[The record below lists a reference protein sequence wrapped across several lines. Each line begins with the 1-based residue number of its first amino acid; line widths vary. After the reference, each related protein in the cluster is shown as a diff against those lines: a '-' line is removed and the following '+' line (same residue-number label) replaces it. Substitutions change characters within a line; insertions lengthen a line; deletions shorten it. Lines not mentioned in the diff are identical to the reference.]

1 MPGKVKRQKKLVGK
15 KTAQS
20 VTRKA
25 KTFIPLERE
34 ILLAKGMRPEE
45 IQALEK
51 KHIHSKE
58 DLRLVGDAATLVQ
71 LAGIDKKAAEA
82 VMDWALGKA
91 ASQVVV
97 ESADLVVC
105 AACGKR
111 QPKDYKSG
119 DLCVFC
125 GRQVEPIFSCFW
137 CANSGPGKYCRHCGA
152 VFVPPGEL
160 ELAVLLKRDG
170 LSKEEIPSRLA
181 SLTPEEKEVL
191 WQRVRSRR

>member
-1 MPGKVKRQKKLVGK
+1 MPIKRKSQKKPSGK
-15 KTAQS
+15 KTTMKVAQ
-20 VTRKA
+20 KA
-25 KTFIPLERE
+25 RAFSPLERE
-34 ILLAKGMRPEE
+34 ILLAKGMHQEE

-71 LAGIDKKAAEA
+71 LTGIDKKAAEA
-82 VMDWALGKA
+82 VMAWALGS

-105 AACGKR
+105 SACGKR

-125 GRQVEPIFSCFW
+125 GRQVEPVYSCFW
-137 CANSGPGKYCRHCGA
+137 CSTSGPGKFCRSCGA

-160 ELAVLLKRDG
+160 ELAILLKRDG

-181 SLTPEEKEVL
+181 SLTPEEKEIL